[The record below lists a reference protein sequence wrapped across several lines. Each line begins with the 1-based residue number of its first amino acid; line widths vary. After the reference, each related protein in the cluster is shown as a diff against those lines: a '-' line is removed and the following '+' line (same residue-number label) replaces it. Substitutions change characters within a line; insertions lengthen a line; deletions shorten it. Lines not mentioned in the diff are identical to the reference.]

1 MAVGDPDVYTF
12 RSGSVANAV
21 TTANPLLS
29 VVAGTT
35 VRGLVVGVRV
45 EVGVTT
51 AVAGN
56 SLLFQ
61 LCRPGNTM
69 TGTTTTTGQPHDF
82 SAPASILTGYT
93 AWSTPPTVG
102 AILAEWQL
110 PQTTGS
116 MWEEFPPTGYEWQI
130 PAIANAAANAGLH
143 LFVTAS
149 VATSTPVFVNLV
161 TVQ

>member
-12 RSGSVANAV
+12 RSGSVANTV

-93 AWSTPPTVG
+93 AWSTAPTVG